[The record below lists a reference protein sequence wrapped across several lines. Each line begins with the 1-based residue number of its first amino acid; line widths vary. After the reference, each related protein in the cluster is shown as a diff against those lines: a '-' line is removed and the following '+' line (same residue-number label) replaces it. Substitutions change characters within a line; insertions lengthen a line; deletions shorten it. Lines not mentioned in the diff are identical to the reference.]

1 MKRIFKRI
9 FAFLLMAWTV
19 IATHAAVIGSWNI
32 YYAYRDI
39 TEIEPAG
46 STVYVLSSGG
56 LFSYNVNDQSVQV
69 YDKVNALSD
78 CGIAHIN
85 YCPAAKKLLIIYDN
99 QNMDVLST
107 DGETENLSDYYNKS
121 MTQDKTVNTVY
132 IQGQYAYLATGFGI
146 VKVNVQ
152 NVEVSDSYNLGF
164 KVNYCYIENGNIFA
178 ASETDG
184 LWSAPLTVNLLD
196 KKNWSRSGD
205 YVPKSFDKRTVYDE
219 KNKCWWTA
227 DSDGSL
233 MAYTESGGSKTITVQ
248 GIRPDGPKYNHFGFM
263 RFTNNTLY
271 SVGGGY
277 SAHGELG
284 RPAAVQSFSGDTWTC
299 FEENIQSRI
308 GHQYNDMLSIDVDPT
323 NSSHV
328 TVSGKS
334 GIYEFIDGKLSKH
347 HNIDNSPLLPAISG
361 NRNYV
366 VVPTLKYDSQGNL
379 WAFNSRVRQAS
390 LFKLGNDNQ
399 WQSLHKDIFLSKNG
413 RSMNAMAGMFFD
425 SRNLLW
431 MVNDHWDFPAF
442 FAYQPESDG
451 VMAFTSFI
459 NQDGATLSPIFIQCI
474 AEDKS
479 GNIWV
484 GTDAGVMV
492 VYAQDIANG
501 YTDKINQIKVPRN
514 DGTNFADYLLDGV
527 NVSCIAVDGGGR
539 KWFGTNGNGV
549 YLISKDNN
557 TQIHHFLSTNSQLLS
572 NNIESIAIND
582 HTGEVFFGTDKGL
595 CSYMSDA
602 NVPNEEMTSDNV
614 YAYPNPVRPDYTGP
628 IIVTGLSYDAD
639 VKILTSNGVLVA
651 QGRSNGGMFTW
662 DGKDMKGKPVVSGVY
677 MVHTATSEGKK
688 GAVCKIAIVR

>member
-1 MKRIFKRI
+1 MKRI
-9 FAFLLMAWTV
+9 FAFLLMAWAV

-39 TEIEPAG
+39 TGIEPAG

-205 YVPKSFDKRTVYDE
+205 YVPKNFDKRTVYDE

-277 SAHGELG
+277 SAHGELASG
-284 RPAAVQSFSGDTWTC
+284 CRTIVQ
-299 FEENIQSRI
+299 R
-308 GHQYNDMLSIDVDPT
+308 
-323 NSSHV
+323 
-328 TVSGKS
+328 
-334 GIYEFIDGKLSKH
+334 
-347 HNIDNSPLLPAISG
+347 
-361 NRNYV
+361 
-366 VVPTLKYDSQGNL
+366 
-379 WAFNSRVRQAS
+379 
-390 LFKLGNDNQ
+390 
-399 WQSLHKDIFLSKNG
+399 
-413 RSMNAMAGMFFD
+413 
-425 SRNLLW
+425 
-431 MVNDHWDFPAF
+431 
-442 FAYQPESDG
+442 
-451 VMAFTSFI
+451 
-459 NQDGATLSPIFIQCI
+459 
-474 AEDKS
+474 
-479 GNIWV
+479 
-484 GTDAGVMV
+484 
-492 VYAQDIANG
+492 
-501 YTDKINQIKVPRN
+501 
-514 DGTNFADYLLDGV
+514 
-527 NVSCIAVDGGGR
+527 
-539 KWFGTNGNGV
+539 
-549 YLISKDNN
+549 
-557 TQIHHFLSTNSQLLS
+557 
-572 NNIESIAIND
+572 
-582 HTGEVFFGTDKGL
+582 
-595 CSYMSDA
+595 
-602 NVPNEEMTSDNV
+602 
-614 YAYPNPVRPDYTGP
+614 
-628 IIVTGLSYDAD
+628 
-639 VKILTSNGVLVA
+639 
-651 QGRSNGGMFTW
+651 
-662 DGKDMKGKPVVSGVY
+662 
-677 MVHTATSEGKK
+677 
-688 GAVCKIAIVR
+688 

>member
-1 MKRIFKRI
+1 MKRIFKRT

-56 LFSYNVNDQSVQV
+56 LFSYSVNDQSVQV

-284 RPAAVQSFSGDTWTC
+284 RPAAVQSFSGDTWTY

-361 NRNYV
+361 NRDYV
-366 VVPTLKYDSQGNL
+366 VVPTMKYDSQGNL
-379 WAFNSRVRQAS
+379 WA
-390 LFKLGNDNQ
+390 LLTQ
-399 WQSLHKDIFLSKNG
+399 W
-413 RSMNAMAGMFFD
+413 
-425 SRNLLW
+425 
-431 MVNDHWDFPAF
+431 
-442 FAYQPESDG
+442 
-451 VMAFTSFI
+451 T
-459 NQDGATLSPIFIQCI
+459 
-474 AEDKS
+474 
-479 GNIWV
+479 
-484 GTDAGVMV
+484 
-492 VYAQDIANG
+492 
-501 YTDKINQIKVPRN
+501 
-514 DGTNFADYLLDGV
+514 
-527 NVSCIAVDGGGR
+527 
-539 KWFGTNGNGV
+539 
-549 YLISKDNN
+549 
-557 TQIHHFLSTNSQLLS
+557 
-572 NNIESIAIND
+572 
-582 HTGEVFFGTDKGL
+582 
-595 CSYMSDA
+595 
-602 NVPNEEMTSDNV
+602 
-614 YAYPNPVRPDYTGP
+614 
-628 IIVTGLSYDAD
+628 
-639 VKILTSNGVLVA
+639 
-651 QGRSNGGMFTW
+651 
-662 DGKDMKGKPVVSGVY
+662 
-677 MVHTATSEGKK
+677 
-688 GAVCKIAIVR
+688 